1 MDNWTVGSLLESV
14 AKVPESLATL
24 PVKGLSVDSRQLQP
38 GALFI
43 ALSGA
48 EHDGMKFREAALKAG
63 AVAILQAP
71 GMECL
76 PQSIEVENLAQQLGK
91 LASRFYGA
99 PSTSLQIAA
108 VTGTDGKSSVTHF
121 IAAAMEQIQGG
132 AAVIGTLG
140 NRLVSGQ
147 PLSDRATHTTPPPIT
162 LQQLLAKG
170 LKLGVQSVALEASS
184 HGLEQGRLS
193 GLQINTAVL
202 TQLGRDHLDYHG
214 SEAAYRA
221 AKRALFEMPS
231 VENIVVNLD
240 DGLGREIAA
249 MEKRRP
255 VISYSLQDRSATLYG
270 AVVSQDQQGL
280 MLEISYEEENDP
292 CRVPLYGRFN
302 ASNLLATLGT
312 LLSWEVPLSDAIIAL
327 SQLKAVAG
335 RMEPFASEE
344 GPLLVVDYAHT
355 PGALAAALQAVR
367 EHLQQEAGKLWVLF
381 GCGGD
386 RDRGKRPEMGQVAAQ
401 WADRVVVTSDNPRS
415 EPPMQI
421 IEEIIAGIT
430 QKASVTCEV
439 DRAAAIQQVWEQAS
453 PDDVVLIA
461 GKGHETTQTIG
472 DQVIPWSDRDV
483 AAALTNSGSIE

>member
-202 TQLGRDHLDYHG
+202 TQLGRDHLD
-214 SEAAYRA
+214 
-221 AKRALFEMPS
+221 
-231 VENIVVNLD
+231 
-240 DGLGREIAA
+240 
-249 MEKRRP
+249 
-255 VISYSLQDRSATLYG
+255 
-270 AVVSQDQQGL
+270 
-280 MLEISYEEENDP
+280 
-292 CRVPLYGRFN
+292 
-302 ASNLLATLGT
+302 
-312 LLSWEVPLSDAIIAL
+312 
-327 SQLKAVAG
+327 
-335 RMEPFASEE
+335 
-344 GPLLVVDYAHT
+344 
-355 PGALAAALQAVR
+355 
-367 EHLQQEAGKLWVLF
+367 
-381 GCGGD
+381 
-386 RDRGKRPEMGQVAAQ
+386 
-401 WADRVVVTSDNPRS
+401 
-415 EPPMQI
+415 
-421 IEEIIAGIT
+421 
-430 QKASVTCEV
+430 
-439 DRAAAIQQVWEQAS
+439 
-453 PDDVVLIA
+453 
-461 GKGHETTQTIG
+461 
-472 DQVIPWSDRDV
+472 
-483 AAALTNSGSIE
+483 